1 MFRST
6 LHNTII
12 RLTEKVCDNR
22 CKFSKFYFLHESLN
36 FIINTM
42 WSVVFLSVCSF
53 SSLQEKEKK
62 TTKYSNLSVH
72 SLSASHSLK

>member
-12 RLTEKVCDNR
+12 RLTDKVCDNR
-22 CKFSKFYFLHESLN
+22 YKFSKFYFLHESLN
-36 FIINTM
+36 FIIT
-42 WSVVFLSVCSF
+42 LCGQLF
-53 SSLQEKEKK
+53 SLVSAHFFTSGKKKK

-72 SLSASHSLK
+72 SLSASHSFK